1 MNVVLP
7 VKPVEQLV
15 PLGGTAWLL
24 LLCSP
29 GVVPDFLRP
38 NRLRTNLLQT
48 VKKISIQIF
57 YQFEWQRYK
66 SRTITIDERWHAV
79 ILWVERGNMFGFFA
93 GC

>member
-48 VKKISIQIF
+48 VKKKSAF
-57 YQFEWQRYK
+57 RYFINLNDRDINAELLK
-66 SRTITIDERWHAV
+66 
-79 ILWVERGNMFGFFA
+79 
-93 GC
+93 